1 MDIKGK
7 NIGFALTGSFC
18 TIPEVMIELE
28 RCAFLGANITPII
41 SQSVA
46 STDTRFGNAEDIK
59 RKIEHL
65 TGKQCIETIKDAEPM
80 GPKKSLDL
88 LIIAPCT
95 GNTLGKIANGI
106 TDTPVTMAAKAN
118 LRNDI
123 PVLLALSTNDGL
135 SANAKNI
142 GLLLNT
148 KNIFFVPFGQDNY
161 EKKPT
166 SLVAKFELIVPAAE
180 MALEKKQIQPIIVRY

>member
-18 TIPEVMIELE
+18 TIPEVIRELE
-28 RCAFLGANITPII
+28 RCAFIGANLTPII
-41 SQSVA
+41 SHNVA
-46 STDTRFGNAEDIK
+46 TTDTRFGRAEEIK
-59 RKIEHL
+59 RRIEHI
-65 TGKQCIETIKDAEPM
+65 TGKECIETISEAEPL
-80 GPKKSLDL
+80 GPKITLDL

-95 GNTLGKIANGI
+95 GNTIGKIANGI

-118 LRNDI
+118 LRNNI
-123 PVLLALSTNDGL
+123 PVLIAVATNDGL

-142 GLLLNT
+142 GALLNT
-148 KNIFFVPFGQDNY
+148 KNIYFVPFGQDNH

-180 MALEKKQIQPIIVRY
+180 LALEKKQIQPVLA

>member
-59 RKIEHL
+59 RKIV
-65 TGKQCIETIKDAEPM
+65 QAI
-80 GPKKSLDL
+80 
-88 LIIAPCT
+88 
-95 GNTLGKIANGI
+95 
-106 TDTPVTMAAKAN
+106 
-118 LRNDI
+118 
-123 PVLLALSTNDGL
+123 
-135 SANAKNI
+135 
-142 GLLLNT
+142 
-148 KNIFFVPFGQDNY
+148 
-161 EKKPT
+161 
-166 SLVAKFELIVPAAE
+166 
-180 MALEKKQIQPIIVRY
+180 

>member
-123 PVLLALSTNDGL
+123 PVLLAVSTNDGL